1 MDLGELGETVAW
13 VRIQGMEWEWMAR
26 ELEVDGSRDKRNGVE
41 GEVDTLVDS
50 PIPISFT
57 EQLIM

>member
-1 MDLGELGETVAW
+1 MSDMSFLTAVKAKSFLHTAITFVSSELAILAQFV
-13 VRIQGMEWEWMAR
+13 
-26 ELEVDGSRDKRNGVE
+26 GVE

-50 PIPISFT
+50 PIPMSFT

>member
-1 MDLGELGETVAW
+1 MFRCYELGEGVAGD
-13 VRIQGMEWEWMAR
+13 V
-26 ELEVDGSRDKRNGVE
+26 SRSRAADEGGVE

-50 PIPISFT
+50 PIPIPFT